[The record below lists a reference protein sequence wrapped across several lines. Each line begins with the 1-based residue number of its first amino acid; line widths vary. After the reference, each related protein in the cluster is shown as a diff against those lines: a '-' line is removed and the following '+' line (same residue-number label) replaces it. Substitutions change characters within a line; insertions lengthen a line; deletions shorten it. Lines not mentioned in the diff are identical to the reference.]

1 MNAAENTAADTNEAT
16 GAATQEIIANFD
28 NKVDKKA
35 VKFNFRPDKD
45 LGTKRA
51 AVELNLLTP
60 TVEGII
66 AILQAGGK
74 QLDLLLDSCANVIID
89 QARSLLNDDDKI
101 TGDANFPF
109 DKVTWEAIS
118 EIPPKER
125 RGGGIPKETWEEFR
139 VDYVAVM
146 PAATG
151 KTPEQI
157 GNAAKLLIGKFQAC
171 KTAKPVISLLK
182 DQLTIYVEQSPN
194 AEQFVECVTFLV
206 EKADTL
212 LNMDEATLL
221 SNL

>member
-1 MNAAENTAADTNEAT
+1 MA
-16 GAATQEIIANFD
+16 QLVLFANFD
-28 NKVDKKA
+28 NKVDKKV
-35 VKFNFRPDKD
+35 VKFNFRPDKE

-51 AVELNLLTP
+51 AVELTLLTP

-66 AILQAGGK
+66 HILEQGGK
-74 QLDLLLDSCANVIID
+74 GLELLLDSCANVIID
-89 QARSLLNDDDKI
+89 QARALLNDNDTI
-101 TGDANFPF
+101 TGDANFPL
-109 DKVTWEAIS
+109 DKTTWAFIS
-118 EIPPKER
+118 DIPPKER

-146 PAATG
+146 PTATG

-171 KTAKPVISLLK
+171 KTAKPVIALLK

-206 EKADTL
+206 DKAETL
-212 LNMDEATLL
+212 LNLSEADLL